1 MSLEQ
6 FVVARDQQ
14 PSCYPSRSS
23 VRHPS
28 WSEEDD
34 GYAPS
39 EFTHDVVTSNADD
52 ISTGGQ
58 WADVQNSSPPLLG
71 KRKTFVGHCREDAVC
86 ISDTSCAYDTKRQR
100 YLFPGG
106 RTGIIGRG
114 LLGRFGPN
122 HAADPIVTRMRDGK
136 LQVIFVLRN
145 DGSGMLAFPGGMVDV
160 GATHTETLKAEF
172 TQEACL
178 PGGAVDRLF
187 SQCEK
192 RTVYRGPVDDWR
204 TTDEAWIETVA
215 VHFHAPDDIASS
227 LDLEV
232 TDKAEVIKVGWHDA
246 AAVVDSMY
254 ASHGALLKKVVLY
267 MEEEELILSR
277 GPGASYSFAR
287 R

>member
-1 MSLEQ
+1 MWEQ
-6 FVVARDQQ
+6 FVVARVQQ
-14 PSCYPSRSS
+14 PSCYPKRSS
-23 VRHPS
+23 VCHPS
-28 WSEEDD
+28 WSDKED
-34 GYAPS
+34 GYTPP
-39 EFTHDVVTSNADD
+39 EFTHDSVILNAEDRA
-52 ISTGGQ
+52 TGGQ
-58 WADVQNSSPPLLG
+58 WADVQNPSPSLLG
-71 KRKTFVGHCREDAVC
+71 KRKTFVGECRQDAVC
-86 ISDTSCAYDTKRQR
+86 IRDTSCAYDAKRQR

-106 RTGIIGRG
+106 RTGITGRG

-136 LQVIFVLRN
+136 LQVILIVRN
-145 DGSGMLAFPGGMVDV
+145 DGSGLLAFPGGMVEV

-187 SQCEK
+187 SQYEK

-232 TDKAEVIKVGWHDA
+232 TDKDEVIKVGWYDA

-254 ASHGALLKKVVLY
+254 ASHGAWLRKVLLY
-267 MEEEELILSR
+267 MEEEELFRTRAS
-277 GPGASYSFAR
+277 GPSYPLAR